1 MKKIYLIIMKGRE
14 FKDAMY
20 DGLSKLMKALA
31 NPARLEIIEMLS
43 QGEKSVEGIVDA
55 TNLTVAN
62 ASQHLQVLKN
72 NNIVKSRKEGH
83 YVFYSLVSF
92 EFLSLYQHIT
102 KFAITEVAALEK
114 VLNRQRED
122 NKASNSVSL
131 DELEKMITN
140 KNVLLMDVRPSTEY
154 ESGHITGAVS
164 TPMDELLCC
173 LKDFSKDKEIIAYCR
188 GPFCVLADEAVK
200 VLSENGFK
208 VRRLDEGYPEWKM
221 NRTKDHIN
229 N

>member
-1 MKKIYLIIMKGRE
+1 MKGRE

-43 QGEKSVEGIVDA
+43 QGKKSVEGIVET

-83 YVFYSLVSF
+83 YVYYSLVND
-92 EFLSLYQHIT
+92 EFLSLHQHIT
-102 KFAITEVAALEK
+102 KYAVREIAELERI
-114 VLNRQRED
+114 LNRQRKD
-122 NKASNSVSL
+122 NHALNSVTL
-131 DELEKMITN
+131 DELESMIN
-140 KNVLLMDVRPSTEY
+140 DKNVLLMDVRPPVEFGL
-154 ESGHITGAVS
+154 GHITGAISV
-164 TPMDELLCC
+164 PMDELLCC

-200 VLSENGFK
+200 ILSENGFK
-208 VRRLDEGYPEWKM
+208 VRRLDEGYPEWKIKQLE
-221 NRTKDHIN
+221 RIN
-229 N
+229 QPE